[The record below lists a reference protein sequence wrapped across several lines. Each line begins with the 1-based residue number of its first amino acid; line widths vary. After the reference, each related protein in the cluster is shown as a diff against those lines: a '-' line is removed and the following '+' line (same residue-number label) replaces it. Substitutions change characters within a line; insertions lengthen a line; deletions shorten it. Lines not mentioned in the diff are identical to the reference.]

1 MKIQYFEDTDTATVA
16 FSEAEVVETKEINEN
31 IYADIDKNG
40 GLVSLTIEHASQ
52 SAAMPRFAYEI
63 IAK

>member
-1 MKIQYFEDTDTATVA
+1 MKVQCFEDTDTAMVA
-16 FSEAEVVETKEINEN
+16 FSDAEVVETKEINEN

-52 SAAMPRFAYEI
+52 SASMPKFAYEI
-63 IAK
+63 ISN